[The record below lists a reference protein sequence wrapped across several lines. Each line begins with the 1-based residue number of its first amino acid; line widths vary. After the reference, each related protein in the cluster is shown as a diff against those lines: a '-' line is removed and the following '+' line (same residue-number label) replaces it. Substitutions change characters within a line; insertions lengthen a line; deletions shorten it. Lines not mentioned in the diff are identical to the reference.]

1 MPTQATET
9 RVRYAPGSLQ
19 IPIMDLQSEI
29 NADAEVA
36 LSAAFAEASR
46 HKPTAILL
54 DFCSV
59 EYINSTGIALIVSL
73 LAQARQQDI
82 RVLAC
87 SLTDHY
93 VEVFRLTRLADFL
106 RIFPDE
112 VSALAAIAAAA

>member
-1 MPTQATET
+1 M
-9 RVRYAPGSLQ
+9 RYARDLPE
-19 IPIMDLQSEI
+19 IPIIDLPGEI
-29 NADAEVA
+29 NAQAEEA
-36 LSAAFAEASR
+36 LNAAFAGASR
-46 HKPTAILL
+46 DKPKAILL
-54 DFCSV
+54 DFHSV

-73 LAQARQQDI
+73 LAHARQQDI

-112 VSALAAIAAAA
+112 VSALAAISAAA

>member
-36 LSAAFAEASR
+36 LNAAFAEASR

-54 DFCSV
+54 DFRGV